1 MELNASINTFH
12 KGLNL
17 DSDISVLDSN
27 TLRYAENIR
36 LVANGEGTSAVAQN
50 SDYIQKCNF
59 KLPSTVEKVL
69 GTVETKYSKYVAD
82 QLTVAD
88 CAVIF
93 TKNSQNSS
101 YTNSIYRIDF
111 NESVNDSVCVIAE
124 GNFGWEDTLSLV
136 SNYESFDVSNVYV
149 ADGKNALR
157 VVNIA
162 ETYSETDDTVFDM
175 FPTVNL
181 SPFKFEGFTVGNLKA
196 GKVQYTYQL
205 FNEHG
210 TSGALSPLSGII
222 SISSTI
228 NNDSSKN
235 TKGSQPNKITQLG
248 INLQTTFVNN
258 GFDRARIYRISY
270 NVAGQVPVIDIIDE
284 IKIDKTYE
292 LQQLNYTDFGSSY
305 LSTITVDEFNNL
317 TVPYN
322 FTAQTI
328 ESKDNR
334 LFAANI
340 KEDTWDFEYD
350 ARAYRGDADG
360 NVILKDASKGDIE
373 FTFEDG
379 IPEIDAEHDCLNPSN
394 LIVFDT
400 DSFKYVYNNE
410 GKLGGTGKNI
420 SYEFSFVEVVPSAES
435 TEQNKI
441 ADNLKIDA
449 GAVASTTVT
458 YFDENR
464 SAQTTKEIPEIKVRN
479 YSDAYMCNNF
489 VGYQR
494 DEIYRFGI
502 VFYNKKGIATPV
514 HWIGDIRIPC
524 SKNMIAG
531 KDSNKDSITYPF
543 HLGAMSEAYDQTV
556 ELLSYAVGIK
566 FQINLDALDENVSSY
581 EIVRCERTGENR
593 TIVTQAIMSSLVEE
607 KGYDNIAGKEK
618 DNWLKTNGIGDKG
631 IYPQFL
637 FNLSKVFNTW
647 AYNSGVSRT
656 QYHYVSDN
664 YYELVSPEICVSQE
678 NTANLIG
685 NGLLCRMYGNYAT
698 EEVFSDS
705 PQKLSVRPTKLYEL
719 DGTVREDKLNSDG
732 TFDVTYMPIY
742 FQFSHGTDEK
752 ENIYNTYLYTAQRW
766 DFNYSASNVFKY
778 YGVVH
783 ENYIEQNH
791 SIESV
796 IAPKQIIEIA
806 DRQALRSTQTA
817 IGNKSYMNLSVGVQD
832 QYGRH
837 GKNLVIKTESSF
849 ADDNPYFDVF
859 HNYDASY
866 SIMNTA
872 AIYNVKQNS
881 KLFSSGYSER
891 INSVY
896 ISCNAHQTK
905 SDETS
910 DQIYCFG
917 GDTYLGVLDYLNTAV
932 HQKTNDYNVD
942 VNERFHTQCYI
953 PFETTVNLNLL
964 SNEQYH
970 NTVSDNGMSA
980 ENRIQSEPVAF
991 SSYVQEEPQYVYN
1004 TVYSQQPNAV
1014 KFVPKLMYSY
1024 DDLSTPNRIIVSEVK
1039 TNLEVSDSWMVFKY
1053 ANYLDVDNKY
1063 GPITNLKTFGDK
1075 LYFFQDNAVGIAS
1088 VNERSLITDNTAQL
1102 TLGTGTV
1109 LSRYDYLDTTNGDSI
1124 INDKSIVNSAS
1135 TLYWYDYNKNELCAI
1150 NNSVIELSKVK
1161 QVQSYFN
1168 SNEDL
1173 DRSKP
1178 VSLFNKKYNEIWF
1191 KLFDQSLVFN
1201 EQLNVFTSFYTHDY
1215 DHALQFGNKLITL
1228 RGQDFYEHNET
1239 IDVSKSVEPLI
1250 SKIQF
1255 VVNDKYPNTKVFDNV
1270 SFDADFKDN
1279 VNNITQVYFTTKS
1292 QTSNTINAD
1301 NIECREDN
1309 YRFPIP
1315 RELEIENTMS
1325 YAGRMRGKYLT
1336 HFYTFDCNDSK
1347 SFKIPYIKTTYRQ
1360 SLL

>member
-82 QLTVAD
+82 QLIVAD

-93 TKNSQNSS
+93 TKNSKNSS

-111 NESVNDSVCVIAE
+111 NELVNDSVCVIAE

-149 ADGKNALR
+149 ADGKNTLR
-157 VVNIA
+157 VINIA
-162 ETYSETDDTVFDM
+162 KTYENTDEAIFDM
-175 FPTVNL
+175 FPSVTTL
-181 SPFKFEGFTVGNLKA
+181 PLEFKEYVSGNLKA
-196 GKVQYTYQL
+196 GKVQYAYQL
-205 FNEHG
+205 FNLHG
-210 TSGALSPLSGII
+210 THSTISPLSDII
-222 SISSTI
+222 PVSATMNKTSSNEVKGSTI
-228 NNDSSKN
+228 NTTTS
-235 TKGSQPNKITQLG
+235 LG
-248 INLQTTFVNN
+248 IKLSAEFINN
-258 GFDRARIYRISY
+258 GFDRIRIYRIHY
-270 NVAGQVPVIDIIDE
+270 ETVGQFPTIYIADE
-284 IKIDKTYE
+284 VKIDQTYDT
-292 LQQLNYTDFGSSY
+292 QQIVYTDFGSNY
-305 LSTITVDEFNNL
+305 LSIITVDEFNAY
-317 TVPYN
+317 TVPYLFKAN
-322 FTAQTI
+322 TI

-340 KEDTWDFEYD
+340 TEDTWDIPEYD
-350 ARAYRGDADG
+350 ARAYRGNSDG
-360 NVILKDASKGDIE
+360 DVILKDSLKEDI
-373 FTFEDG
+373 TFNFEQG
-379 IPEIDAEHDCLNPSN
+379 IPDIDEEYDCINPSN
-394 LIVFDT
+394 MHIFDE
-400 DSFKYVYNNE
+400 DSFEYVYNSQ
-410 GKLGGTGKNI
+410 GKLGGTGKNV
-420 SYEFSFVEVVPSAES
+420 SYEFTFVETVLSSEETSDNVV
-435 TEQNKI
+435 
-441 ADNLKIDA
+441 DNLVLDTKL
-449 GAVASTTVT
+449 VTNTKVT
-458 YFDENR
+458 YRNEDGEEQK
-464 SAQTTKEIPEIKVRN
+464 SEDIPEIKVRN
-479 YSDAYMCNNF
+479 YSDAYMCSNF
-489 VGYQR
+489 LGYQR

-502 VFYNKKGIATPV
+502 IFFNDKGVSTPV

-524 SKNMIAG
+524 IKIL
-531 KDSNKDSITYPF
+531 KTLDNKSLLYPF
-543 HLGAMSEAYDQTV
+543 HLGATSEAYDKSV
-556 ELLSYAVGIK
+556 ELVGYAIGIK
-566 FQINLDALDENVSSY
+566 FNVTNIPDEVKSY
-581 EIVRCERTGENR
+581 QIVRCERNGENR
-593 TIVTQAIMSSLVEE
+593 TIVTQAVMSSLVGES
-607 KGYDNIAGKEK
+607 GRMD
-618 DNWLKTNGIGDKG
+618 WLSPPEMDTWLSTDGIGEKG

-637 FNLSKVFNTW
+637 LNLSKNFITMRHSSLGEPN
-647 AYNSGVSRT
+647 G
-656 QYHYVSDN
+656 HYVIDN
-664 YYELVSPEICVSQE
+664 YYELISPEICVNQE
-678 NTANLIG
+678 EARSLVN
-685 NGLLCRMYGNYAT
+685 NGLLCRMNGLYSNPNLLYTDIYTQISIA
-698 EEVFSDS
+698 
-705 PQKLSVRPTKLYEL
+705 PTTLNKL
-719 DGTVREDKLNSDG
+719 DGEVSEMNSPIMFEKMYSDFGTGYVLRMNGNNSDG
-732 TFDVTYMPIY
+732 WT
-742 FQFSHGTDEK
+742 
-752 ENIYNTYLYTAQRW
+752 NL
-766 DFNYSASNVFKY
+766 FKY
-778 YGVVH
+778 YNSIH
-783 ENYIEQNH
+783 ESFVEKYY
-791 SIESV
+791 SILDCV
-796 IAPKQIIEIA
+796 APRQIIEVA
-806 DRQALRSTQTA
+806 QRKDLKSTVTP
-817 IGNKSYMNLSVGVQD
+817 IGNKAYMNISVGSYQ
-832 QYGRH
+832 QFGRH
-837 GKNLVIKTESSF
+837 GKNLVIQTETGF
-849 ADDNPYFDVF
+849 ADSYPYFSV
-859 HNYDASY
+859 AEGIS
-866 SIMNTA
+866 SCLMNCA
-872 AIYNVKQNS
+872 AVYNIKQNNKIFNS
-881 KLFSSGYSER
+881 TYSER
-891 INSVY
+891 LNSVY
-896 ISCNAHQTK
+896 IGCNAHGTK
-905 SDETS
+905 DES
-910 DQIYCFG
+910 GNGEVYCFG

-932 HQKTNDYNVD
+932 HQETNDYSDNQG
-942 VNERFHTQCYI
+942 NRIHSQCYI
-953 PFETTVNLNLL
+953 PFETTVNLNLFN
-964 SNEQYH
+964 NEEYH
-970 NTVSDNGMSA
+970 NTVSSTDKSA
-980 ENRIQSEPVAF
+980 QNLIQTEPISF
-991 SSYVQEEPQYVYN
+991 SSYVQTSPQYAYN
-1004 TVYSQQPNAV
+1004 AVYSQQPNAV

-1024 DDLSTPNRIIVSEVK
+1024 GDLSTPNRIIVSEVK

-1124 INDKSIVNSAS
+1124 VNDKSIVNSAS

-1150 NNSVIELSKVK
+1150 NNSVMELSKVK

-1270 SFDADFKDN
+1270 SFDADFRDN
-1279 VNNITQVYFTTKS
+1279 VNDITQVYFTTKS

-1325 YAGRMRGKYLT
+1325 YAGRMRGKYLI
-1336 HFYTFDCNDSK
+1336 HFYTFDCNDNK
-1347 SFKIPYIKTTYRQ
+1347 TFKIPYIKTTYRQ